1 MRGHT
6 LVWMMPRLMGHEL
19 PYFYRDVRDAHI
31 RQTER
36 FNWSKANSYRGRF
49 SLRTFCNSISL
60 CGFLRNALYSSYDW
74 RRCFW
79 FGINFLHPLILAE
92 IAGAENRGKLVAIQQ
107 LNIVLGFFAAFLSN
121 YYFNTSITQVGLSF

>member
-1 MRGHT
+1 
-6 LVWMMPRLMGHEL
+6 MGHEL

-60 CGFLRNALYSSYDW
+60 CGFLRNAIA
-74 RRCFW
+74 RMIGGVA
-79 FGINFLHPLILAE
+79 FGSALILAPTYIAE
-92 IAGAENRGKLVAIQQ
+92 I
-107 LNIVLGFFAAFLSN
+107 
-121 YYFNTSITQVGLSF
+121 VGQKIAVSW